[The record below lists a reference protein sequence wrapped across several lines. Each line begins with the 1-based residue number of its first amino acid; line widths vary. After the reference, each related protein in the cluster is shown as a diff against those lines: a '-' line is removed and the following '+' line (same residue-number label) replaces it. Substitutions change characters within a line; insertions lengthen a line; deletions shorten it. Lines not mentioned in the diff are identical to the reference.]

1 MFFIQNRYPDDFFCI
16 FLSLFFLIGAPH
28 CGNYD
33 TETLFYHIYYRLYRL
48 HLPYP
53 CPTPRNMMQ
62 QPRAAQHAKRYAYH
76 IIYASRYPHIN
87 IATAPPAKDGRRRI
101 PARQSSCPTT
111 SKAAHHPPIR
121 RPTFRATNILNR
133 RMAFADAYGTR
144 APKFLPLTPP

>member
-1 MFFIQNRYPDDFFCI
+1 MLFIQNRYPDDFFCI

-33 TETLFYHIYYRLYRL
+33 TETLLYHLYYRLYRL

-76 IIYASRYPHIN
+76 IMPAVIHI
-87 IATAPPAKDGRRRI
+87 
-101 PARQSSCPTT
+101 
-111 SKAAHHPPIR
+111 
-121 RPTFRATNILNR
+121 
-133 RMAFADAYGTR
+133 
-144 APKFLPLTPP
+144 